1 MTQKPKMAKRTMAM
15 ILGIV
20 CIAIIA
26 GLAIGIIIYYSDQN
40 GNKTQ
45 DNKVPE
51 LVSVDM
57 QFKDNRTDPN
67 APFLQ
72 VTGRIQNEGNATANN
87 CTLHMVAVQ
96 NGNATA
102 IDKIVNLNSIEA
114 GAFQTIDLT
123 FNYTGEALVAYNSPT
138 LDWTN

>member
-1 MTQKPKMAKRTMAM
+1 MTKRTRVIA
-15 ILGIV
+15 LAIV

-26 GLAIGIIIYYSDQN
+26 GLSIGIVVFYSDQN

-45 DNKVPE
+45 DHKVPE

-72 VTGRIQNEGNATANN
+72 VTGRIHNEGNATANN
-87 CTLHMVAVQ
+87 CTLHMYAVQ
-96 NGNATA
+96 NGNTTA
-102 IDKIVNLNSIEA
+102 IDETVNLNSIEA
-114 GAFQTIDLT
+114 GAYKTIDLT
-123 FNYTGEALVAYNSPT
+123 FNYTGEAIVAYNSPT